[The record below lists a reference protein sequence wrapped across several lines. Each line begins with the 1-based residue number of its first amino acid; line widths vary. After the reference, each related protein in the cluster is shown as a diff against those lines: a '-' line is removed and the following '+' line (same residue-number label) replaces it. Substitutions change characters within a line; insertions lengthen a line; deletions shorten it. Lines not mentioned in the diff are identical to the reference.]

1 VVLVGRRGRCVR
13 DRDGVTDPDAD
24 PHARATQII
33 VPADTPGVDVVR
45 PVPVLGH
52 AGRGWTTHCEVR
64 YTNVRVPVTNTLG
77 AEGAGFLIAQKRL
90 GPGASTM

>member
-1 VVLVGRRGRCVR
+1 MA
-13 DRDGVTDPDAD
+13 VTDPDAA

-52 AGRGWTTHCEVR
+52 TGRGWSTHCEVR
-64 YTNVRVPVTNTLG
+64 YTSVRVPVTNTLG
-77 AEGAGFLIAQKRL
+77 AGGL
-90 GPGASTM
+90 GLPDRPEAPRARPHPPRDAVARPDAASVRR